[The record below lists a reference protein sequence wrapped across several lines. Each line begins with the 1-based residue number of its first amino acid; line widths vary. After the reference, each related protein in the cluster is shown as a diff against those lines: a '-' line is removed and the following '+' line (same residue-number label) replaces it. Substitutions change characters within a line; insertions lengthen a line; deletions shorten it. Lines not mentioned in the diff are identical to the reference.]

1 MADPT
6 TPGDAADNAKT
17 DASNEA
23 DNQKAG
29 TEKDGADA
37 ANQGMSDAGD
47 SATKV
52 AKGGNVGDAGKDLAK
67 KEEEQVKAKAKE
79 REEAA
84 KKAAIDMVKKNA
96 EIAKQMAIQEA
107 KQAAMNELGSLL
119 GGAPGLTKPD
129 LGDLGGLGNNL
140 APNAL
145 KNPAQKLTDI
155 KPSEP
160 SV

>member
-1 MADPT
+1 MADAN

-29 TEKDGADA
+29 TEKDGADS
-37 ANQGMSDAGD
+37 ANQGMSDTGD

-52 AKGGNVGDAGKDLAK
+52 AKGGNVGGAGKDLAK
-67 KEEEQVKAKAKE
+67 KEAAQVEAKLKQ
-79 REEAA
+79 REDAA
-84 KKAAIDMVKKNA
+84 KKAAVDMAKKNA
-96 EIAKQMAIQEA
+96 EIAKQMAINEA
-107 KQAAMNELGSLL
+107 KQMAMKELGALTN
-119 GGAPGLTKPD
+119 GVPNLTKPD
-129 LGDLGGLGNNL
+129 LGDLGNSLGQ

-145 KNPAQKLTDI
+145 KNTAQKLTDI

>member
-6 TPGDAADNAKT
+6 TPGDAANNAKT

-29 TEKDGADA
+29 AEKDGVDS
-37 ANQGMSDAGD
+37 ANQGISDAGD
-47 SATKV
+47 SAGKV

-67 KEEEQVKAKAKE
+67 KEAAQVEAKLKQ
-79 REEAA
+79 REDAA
-84 KKAAIDMVKKNA
+84 KQAAIDMLKKNA
-96 EIAKQMAIQEA
+96 EIAKQMAINEA
-107 KQAAMNELGSLL
+107 KQAAMNELGSLMN
-119 GGAPGLTKPD
+119 GMPNISKPD

-145 KNPAQKLTDI
+145 KNPTQKLTDI